1 MFMKKNYVSCKFDND
16 GLHVNPNWNEIVPAV
31 KDTYY
36 ENTKTVDGTKT
47 NMIVAGG
54 LAIACGVVFVY
65 NAIKHKQLV
74 SKESN
79 DINNDN

>member
-1 MFMKKNYVSCKFDND
+1 MFMKKNYASCKFDND

-47 NMIVAGG
+47 NMMVAGG
-54 LAIACGVVFVY
+54 AAIICGVIFVC
-65 NAIKHKQLV
+65 NMIKHKQLV

>member
-1 MFMKKNYVSCKFDND
+1 MFMKKNYVSCKLDND

-31 KDTYY
+31 KDTYC

-47 NMIVAGG
+47 NMMVAGSV
-54 LAIACGVVFVY
+54 AILCGVVFVY

-74 SKESN
+74 SKEEN